1 MGCPSLGIIS
11 LGLTEGNI
19 MLDFICI
26 YNSIH
31 KFSLKLFHFLKKVA
45 KKKISTKYPVQRNKI
60 PRAQG
65 CAYHTIFSFEN
76 CQPYSLIVK
85 CN

>member
-60 PRAQG
+60 PALKVVR
-65 CAYHTIFSFEN
+65 II
-76 CQPYSLIVK
+76 PYTPLKIV
-85 CN
+85 NHIH